1 MPRERGNDLRV
12 LTLCTGNTCR
22 SPMAEV
28 ILAARLAELGVDARV
43 ESAGTLGWAR
53 RAATPH
59 AVAVMDELGL
69 DLSGHRSRRIEPA
82 HLDVDLVIAMTRNHA
97 GAVIA
102 RDESLRS
109 GVFLPSEL
117 LRVLRAAS
125 TGQPATPGAP
135 ATPAMLVAEIRR
147 MGAAR
152 VGPLGRAADEIAD
165 PAGEPIDVY
174 RATAARLDRELTA
187 IARALAA

>member
-1 MPRERGNDLRV
+1 
-12 LTLCTGNTCR
+12 
-22 SPMAEV
+22 MAEV
-28 ILAARLAELGVDARV
+28 ILAARFAELGVDARV
-43 ESAGTLGWAR
+43 ESAGTLGWAER
-53 RAATPH
+53 GATPH

-69 DLSGHRSRRIEPA
+69 DLSRHRSRRIEPA

-117 LRVLRAAS
+117 LRLVRAS
-125 TGQPATPGAP
+125 SDGEPGL
-135 ATPAMLVAEIRR
+135 PAMTVAEIRR
-147 MGAAR
+147 RGAAR
-152 VGPLGRAADEIAD
+152 VGPALGRAADEIAD

-187 IARALAA
+187 IARVLAA